1 MRTRTGKLTAVVAL
15 TLLLMS
21 VFSMFTAA
29 KEITFLAVG
38 YTAAMRKYVQDEV
51 IPVFRQRHGAD
62 VVLLNANW
70 NNRMERFMVLT
81 AGGTPPDVICTGS
94 YSPYEEGSLGL
105 LEPLDR
111 YLAQWKYTP
120 RFPDTLWD
128 ALKWQ
133 GQVVVVPQ
141 NVAPRAIGYN
151 KELFA
156 QSGLD
161 PLNPPQD
168 WLSLVQAAR
177 RLTRL
182 EGDNVAV
189 RGFVNTTAGG
199 AAQQLFWFMRQAG
212 LSEIDTADFTSNLM
226 EPGTLAALETLH
238 ELYEAGA
245 NDRPILAGTF
255 ADGRIAMQYSN
266 PQQIVSIGAVDRDF
280 LINDF
285 GLFAPRRTPTSA
297 PVAHLFTDGL
307 AIPSASNNKDLAWE
321 FIALMMS
328 DEVILETQRVAGF
341 FCGRTDMLQRM
352 MSTQPRIELW
362 YDIFPYMQASI
373 IPPPRDVS
381 QIELGRLIDRV
392 YKLEM
397 APLTALEQAHTLW
410 TRLLNEW
417 EAEIVRR

>member
-1 MRTRTGKLTAVVAL
+1 MRKKICKV
-15 TLLLMS
+15 
-21 VFSMFTAA
+21 TAA
-29 KEITFLAVG
+29 LVLILVFISAIGALAAPKEITFLAVG

-51 IPVFRQRHGAD
+51 IPVFRQRFDTD

-105 LEPLDR
+105 LAPLDR
-111 YLAQWKYTP
+111 YLAEWKYTN
-120 RFPDTLWD
+120 RFPDTLWE
-128 ALKWQ
+128 ALKWD
-133 GQVVVVPQ
+133 GKVVVVPQ

-161 PLNPPQD
+161 PNNPPQD
-168 WLSLVQAAR
+168 WPSLIQAAR
-177 RLTRL
+177 RITRL
-182 EGDNVAV
+182 EGDSVAV
-189 RGFVNTTAGG
+189 RGFVTTTAGG

-212 LSEIDTADFTSNLM
+212 LPEIDMAKFTSNLM
-226 EPGTLAALETLH
+226 EPGALAALETLH
-238 ELYEAGA
+238 ELYQAGA
-245 NDRPILAGTF
+245 NDSPLLAGGF

-266 PQQIVSIGAVDRDF
+266 PQQIVSMLAVDPDF
-280 LINDF
+280 LLNDF
-285 GLFAPRRTPTSA
+285 ALFAPRMTPTSM

-307 AIPSASNNKDLAWE
+307 AIPSASRNKDLAWE
-321 FIALMMS
+321 CIALMMS
-328 DEVILETQRVAGF
+328 DVVSLETLRVAGV

-410 TRLLNEW
+410 NRLLNEW
-417 EAEIVRR
+417 KAEIVR